1 MDNIKNSLRFLQL
14 GVKSPPKYIYSLRP
28 WQRVLWFITLYVW
41 RTFLF
46 FLIIYII
53 ANFIY

>member
-1 MDNIKNSLRFLQL
+1 MDNIKNSLRYLQL

-41 RTFLF
+41 RMFLF

-53 ANFIY
+53 ANLIY